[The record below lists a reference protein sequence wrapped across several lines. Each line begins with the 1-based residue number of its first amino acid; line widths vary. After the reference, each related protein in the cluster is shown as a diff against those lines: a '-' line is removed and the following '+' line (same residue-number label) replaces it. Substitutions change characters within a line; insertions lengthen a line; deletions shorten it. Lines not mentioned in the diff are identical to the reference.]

1 MTPLDVELQALR
13 ERLLAMASRAESAV
27 ARAMDA
33 LVSRDDDRARR
44 VREEDDAIDQLEKE
58 IDDLAIRLLSK
69 APLATQLRLIV
80 TTSKVARDLERVGDE
95 ATTIARRS
103 IELSQEPQLKPY
115 VDLPRMASLAR
126 GMLNDALAA
135 FVARDPAAARA
146 VIPRD
151 REVDALNKQLYR
163 ELASFMI
170 EQPANISR
178 CLSLMTISKALERIA
193 DHAKNIAEDVVY
205 LYEARDIRHTN
216 TGPSSTD

>member
-1 MTPLDVELQALR
+1 M
-13 ERLLAMASRAESAV
+13 AMASRAESAV

-33 LVSRDDDRARR
+33 LVSRDDDRARG
-44 VREEDDAIDQLEKE
+44 VREEDDAIDQLEME

-69 APLATQLRLIV
+69 APLATQLRLII
-80 TTSKVARDLERVGDE
+80 TTSKIARDLERVGDE

-170 EQPANISR
+170 EQPSNISR
-178 CLSLMTISKALERIA
+178 CLNLMTISKALERIA

-205 LYEARDIRHTN
+205 LYEARDIRHANVGHATQE
-216 TGPSSTD
+216 

>member
-1 MTPLDVELQALR
+1 MTPLDSELQSLR

-33 LVSRDDDRARR
+33 LVWRDDDLARG

-80 TTSKVARDLERVGDE
+80 ATSKIARDLERVGDE

-126 GMLNDALAA
+126 GMLDDALAA

-170 EQPANISR
+170 EQPATITR
-178 CLSLMTISKALERIA
+178 CLNLMTISKALERIA

-205 LYEARDIRHTN
+205 LYEARDIRHSN
-216 TGPSSTD
+216 AGKP